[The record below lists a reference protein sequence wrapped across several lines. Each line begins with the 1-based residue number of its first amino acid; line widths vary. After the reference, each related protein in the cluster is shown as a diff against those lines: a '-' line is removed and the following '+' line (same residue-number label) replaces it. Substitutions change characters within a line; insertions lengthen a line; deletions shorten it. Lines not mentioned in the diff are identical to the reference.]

1 MGDYSGLKLVE
12 KSIKTIKKVPN
23 SKAKAVQR
31 LEFQIFGADLSAS
44 SSLTFTVST
53 QLLATVIFEDL

>member
-1 MGDYSGLKLVE
+1 MGDDSGLKLVE

-31 LEFQIFGADLSAS
+31 LEFQTFGADSSAS